1 MRVIQPAGTRGS
13 QKWIQRAINKH
24 PNVFDPLIL
33 AEVPCAEHIEWL
45 SPLEHDEHAEYRDN
59 SFLNRIGC
67 PELAPAL
74 VAFWPVRGPQWDAL
88 ARTNNGD
95 VLLVEAKAHI
105 DEMFSSGT
113 QASPDSRTVI
123 ESALTNTASA
133 LGAKPLSPW
142 TGPLYQTANRI
153 AFLQFLI
160 DHQVAARLVF
170 VCFVGDT
177 DVGGPPS
184 ADEWRGALHVTRR
197 MLGLPKR
204 HPLHSRIVHVFAPV
218 GPYA

>member
-13 QKWIQRAINKH
+13 LKWIQRAINKH
-24 PNVFDPLIL
+24 PDVFDRLIL
-33 AEVPCAEHIEWL
+33 AEIPGAERIDWL
-45 SPLEHDEHAEYRDN
+45 SPLANDGYAEYRDDR
-59 SFLNRIGC
+59 FLKKIC
-67 PELAPAL
+67 HPELAPAL
-74 VAFWPVRGPQWDAL
+74 AAFWPARGPQWDAL

-113 QASPDSRTVI
+113 QAGPESRPLI
-123 ESALTNTASA
+123 ESALANTINV
-133 LGAKPLSPW
+133 LGAKPLILW
-142 TGPLYQTANRI
+142 AGALYQTANRI

-160 DHQVAARLVF
+160 DQRIAARLVF

-177 DVGGPPS
+177 DIGGPPN
-184 ADEWRGALHVTRR
+184 ADEWRGALYVTRC

-204 HPLHSRIVHVFAPV
+204 HRLRDRIVHVFAPIQ
-218 GPYA
+218 PYA